1 MVHSHFTVPGYTTFH
16 LDLLAFHDRHHAGR
30 VLAVLAGTATV
41 GMLLQ
46 PPKQVKHKEETQ
58 EKAKALS
65 VAVAAKAK
73 DNSPAGSSNTIALIG
88 LSIVTTGGLNL
99 IASKFSTQ
107 RHLMLRFVG
116 IGGAIITC
124 LAMKSYT
131 HSEEAE
137 QPQLKSAPR
146 EEAPA
151 PLGAVVPLVEAN
163 ATEAE
168 DPFDK
173 GFEANATKVEH
184 VEDQG
189 LVVQGGATEAS
200 ETEQSLREEATK
212 LFHQFDKADGGAD
225 GLLSKGELKKMLN
238 TDGGSGKNLKS
249 LFGIDKNGYKHLYAE
264 LDADKSGS
272 FDLEEWVAFYVKN
285 AQCAGGATPYE
296 QWLNRPNDQ
305 LAKEEAAQLKAAKEA
320 KEEAAQLK
328 AAKEAKE
335 EAAQLKAAKEAK
347 EEAAQ
352 LEAARLSEEKAKKE
366 KAREK
371 AGSSKSLSQS
381 PTVAAPEI
389 KSPSSQASG
398 SPTSPKSPKSF
409 TPNED
414 PFEKKFAE
422 YLANQGIDEDD
433 EEEEEEE
440 VLDPADSLFEKR
452 WQATEKAADKLKA
465 KADQPQADQ
474 PRADQPQA
482 QTEAQAKKPNKK
494 NKKKKK

>member
-320 KEEAAQLK
+320 KEEAAQL
-328 AAKEAKE
+328 
-335 EAAQLKAAKEAK
+335 
-347 EEAAQ
+347 
-352 LEAARLSEEKAKKE
+352 EAARLSEEKAKKE

-482 QTEAQAKKPNKK
+482 QTEAQAKKPNKR